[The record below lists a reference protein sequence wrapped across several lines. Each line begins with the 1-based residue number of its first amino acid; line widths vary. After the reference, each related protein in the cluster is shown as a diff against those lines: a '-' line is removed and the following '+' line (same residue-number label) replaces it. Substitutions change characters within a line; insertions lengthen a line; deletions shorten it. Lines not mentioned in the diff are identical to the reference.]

1 MNKNETQ
8 LIQKQLQGLRRKFHI
23 LAWINVV
30 IIVSIVIG
38 VILVR
43 NKVFDNS
50 KTTQTP
56 TLTKIETK
64 TPIIN
69 EFQTNI
75 TSFYNNSAISEVG
88 YQLELKK
95 QNISTHKTTN
105 CFTTEVP
112 PLQNGCG
119 FVVRPYA
126 TSIPAE
132 DSFLRNIVFNAT
144 MGGEDK
150 IVVDIRNSEK
160 NEITKT
166 VGIIQGN
173 SSDLSLQLP
182 SKLGADEQIL
192 VRLWPQKDSEI
203 TINEVAFEH
212 LNSTKLQPVNLKLDE
227 ELSQKLSGKTF
238 EIYIDNNKDGTL
250 DKDIDQLWNCVD
262 GFPGVKAGIISGNQI
277 TLQRN
282 DICKTPISAYRNDK
296 GVNALPSFYWLLVVD
311 SQLSDPQVFPFK
323 VQKGVTDYDLQ

>member
-1 MNKNETQ
+1 MQTNETQ
-8 LIQKQLQGLRRKFHI
+8 LVQKQLQGLRRKYRI
-23 LAWINVV
+23 LTWLNLIVLITIVV
-30 IIVSIVIG
+30 G
-38 VILVR
+38 VVFYQDKLKTS
-43 NKVFDNS
+43 KVPDS
-50 KTTQTP
+50 AV
-56 TLTKIETK
+56 LTKIETK

-105 CFTTEVP
+105 CFTTETP
-112 PLQNGCG
+112 PVQNGCG

-126 TSIPAE
+126 TNIPAE

-262 GFPGVKAGIISGNQI
+262 GFPGVKAGTISGNQI

-282 DICKTPISAYRNDK
+282 DICKAPSSTYKNDK
-296 GVNALPSFYWLLVVD
+296 GVNALPSYHWLLIID
-311 SQLSDPQVFPFK
+311 NQSTDPQVFPFK